1 MLIVAT
7 DGDDDVQVAQEVRFW
22 VREPLTAKVPVAV
35 YCCVVP
41 RVIAESDGAMAIEA
55 TSADVRLVDP
65 VVVLIPVVKVAEII
79 AVPGVEPAVARPL
92 LEISAVPGRL
102 EPQIT
107 KLEMF
112 CVAVFARVPVA
123 VYWMVVPDAIVWS
136 VGVTAMVA
144 RSELVRIVVA
154 ESPPND
160 ALMFVVP
167 VADNAALTSPCA
179 STVAIAVLLE
189 FHVAEEVRFVLILF
203 E

>member
-1 MLIVAT
+1 MLTVAT
-7 DGDDDVQVAQEVRFW
+7 DGDDDAQVAQEVRFW
-22 VREPLTAKVPVAV
+22 VGEPLTAKVPVAV

-41 RVIAESDGAMAIEA
+41 RVMAESAGAISMEA
-55 TSADVRLVDP
+55 TPADVRLVDP
-65 VVVLIPVVKVAEII
+65 VTVFVPVLKAAEIV
-79 AVPGVEPAVARPL
+79 AVPTVEPAVARPL
-92 LEISAVPGRL
+92 LEIFATAGRL
-102 EPQIT
+102 EPQAT

-136 VGVTAMVA
+136 VGVAAMEA